1 MMRNSDSQ
9 ALNPVAR
16 IIFVCFLLVAASA
29 GVSST
34 SAQIRHGADMAG
46 INRMIDSIG
55 PRFGPVGTE
64 VAVRSGSMPAITPI
78 RIGFG
83 ATTGF
88 EDLQMILTSDG
99 GEFATRARVPAWA
112 TWDRTYRFIV
122 LDIYFRPIALS
133 QPFYVTNSDGVISRD
148 GTVRR
153 PSESCVTLQQPGGE
167 TAVLSGD
174 VASLATGQH
183 IAVEGRVVS
192 ATPGCGASLGIQLIR
207 VRTRG

>member
-1 MMRNSDSQ
+1 MSGWRRAAVCCERVSVLIVV
-9 ALNPVAR
+9 AFAFFAVVPVA
-16 IIFVCFLLVAASA
+16 
-29 GVSST
+29 

-46 INRMIDSIG
+46 VNRMIDSIS

-64 VAVRSGSMPAITPI
+64 VAVRSGAMPAITPI
-78 RIGFG
+78 RVGFG

-112 TWDRTYRFIV
+112 TWDRSYRFIV

-133 QPFYVTNSDGVISRD
+133 QPFYVTNVDGLLSRD

-167 TAVLSGD
+167 TAVLNGD
-174 VASLATGQH
+174 VGSLVTGQH
-183 IAVEGRVVS
+183 IGVEGRPVP

-207 VRTRG
+207 VRARG